1 VQAKK
6 LFLMSLVLFS
16 ANAYSAQEAEPDK
29 QNPTA
34 CEQQTAQEQPWA
46 YLTPGLLLIIAN
58 PEIPHGRNPF
68 GLAAANRPFYT
79 YGSRG
84 TSVSRIDEHGA
95 IWVRSGRITF
105 EAE

>member
-46 YLTPGLLLIIAN
+46 YLTPGLLPTLKFHMEETPLDSQRPIDHSILTAQ
-58 PEIPHGRNPF
+58 EARVYQELMSMVRF
-68 GLAAANRPFYT
+68 GYEAA
-79 YGSRG
+79 
-84 TSVSRIDEHGA
+84 VSRLKQNK
-95 IWVRSGRITF
+95 
-105 EAE
+105 